1 MPNRIRILPDEIAN
15 RIAAGE
21 AVERPASV
29 VKELTENAI
38 DAGADRIVI
47 EIASA
52 GKETIRISDNGSG
65 MSQDD
70 TLLSLER
77 HATSK
82 ITELKDLG
90 KLCTLGFRGEALP
103 SIAAVSRMVIE
114 TKQEEG
120 LEGSR
125 VVVEGGRVRDVSSTG
140 RARGTTIIVHGLFFN
155 VPARRKFL
163 KGTDTELRHVVN
175 AVTGLA
181 LAYPKISFVLSHNTR
196 QILNL
201 ERSERKNRVKAVF
214 GQHFGED
221 AIFVERGGDGV
232 DIWGFIGRPESA
244 KKSGAHQTLVVNGRW
259 VQHKG
264 ITFAIQDG
272 YGGLLTKGF
281 QPVFS
286 FFLDVDPSRLD
297 VNVHPTKR
305 EVRFAD
311 QRAVYRSVAEA
322 VRQALRKEDMIPEVK
337 LGSLEPAAMPQE
349 LSATDITVNSPIIP
363 RSQTGMVADKP
374 IDIEQDLY
382 FSRSTSLDLD
392 RQMPLPLNV
401 RRSETVLEVSDSPA
415 GKDLGE
421 DAGQVSVWQVHERYI
436 LAHIKNGII
445 IVDQQI
451 AHERVIYENV
461 LASFQGTPNAGQRL
475 LFPLTLDF
483 GLKEIQV
490 VRDAIPLLSHMGFGV
505 RDFGGNTVVADA
517 IPVDLIVW
525 AEGMLLREIVGDLLE
540 RENEASIPVGEGE
553 TISPLEHSLAISY
566 ARHTAIK
573 SGEILSIQEMQAL
586 IDQLFATQ
594 EPFVC
599 PQGKPTVVKMPLD
612 EIDQRFGR

>member
-29 VKELTENAI
+29 IKELAENSV

-52 GKETIRISDNGSG
+52 GKETIRISDNGCG
-65 MSQDD
+65 MSRDD
-70 TLLSLER
+70 ALLALER

-82 ITELKDLG
+82 ITEFKDLSR
-90 KLCTLGFRGEALP
+90 LRTLGFRGEALP

-114 TKQEEG
+114 TRQKED
-120 LEGSR
+120 LEGAR
-125 VVVEGGRVRDVSSTG
+125 VVVEGGRVKDVSTTG
-140 RARGTTIIVHGLFFN
+140 RAPGTTLTVHGLFFN

-163 KGTDTELRHVVN
+163 KANDTELRHITN

-181 LAYPKISFVLSHNTR
+181 LAYPEIAFVFSNNTR
-196 QILNL
+196 EVLNL
-201 ERSERKNRVKAVF
+201 ERGDRKSRVQAIF
-214 GQHFGED
+214 GNDFGED
-221 AIFVERGGDGV
+221 AIFVEQNSEGV
-232 DIWGFIGRPESA
+232 GIWGYVGRPEQA
-244 KKSGAHQTLVVNGRW
+244 RKSGAHQALVVNGRW
-259 VQHKG
+259 VHHKG

-272 YGGLLTKGF
+272 YGGLLMKGF
-281 QPVFS
+281 QPNFS

-311 QRAVYRSVAEA
+311 QRTVYRAVAEA
-322 VRQALRKEDMIPEVK
+322 VRVALRQEDIIPEVG
-337 LGSLEPAAMPQE
+337 LGALEPA
-349 LSATDITVNSPIIP
+349 VIP
-363 RSQTGMVADKP
+363 PEIPAIGASIPTAPAQPLQAGLVADKP
-374 IDIEQDLY
+374 IDVAEDFY
-382 FSRSTSLDLD
+382 PSRSTSLDLD

-401 RRSETVLEVSDSPA
+401 RRADKTADVAEHRAA
-415 GKDLGE
+415 GDIDQQL
-421 DAGQVSVWQVHERYI
+421 AQVSVWQVHERYI

-445 IVDQQI
+445 IVDQQV
-451 AHERVIYENV
+451 AHERVIYEQV
-461 LASFQGTPNAGQRL
+461 LNSFQGAPGTGQHL

-490 VRDAIPLLSHMGFGV
+490 VRDAMPLLDHMGFGV

-517 IPVDLIVW
+517 IPVDLTVW
-525 AEGMLLREIVGDLLE
+525 DEGRLLREIVGDLLE
-540 RENEASIPVGEGE
+540 RETEAAIPIGEGDQ
-553 TISPLEHSLAISY
+553 ISPLEHRLAVSY

-573 SGEILSIQEMQAL
+573 SGDLLSTPEMQSL
-586 IDQLFATQ
+586 IDQLFATR

-599 PQGKPTVVKMPLD
+599 PRGKPTVVKMPLD